1 MATVNHDAHRSV
13 LLGLSLLAAGCGE
26 CVFRGEAVGNV
37 VDREHRPVAG
47 AKVST
52 CDRESATPPA
62 DGDAQCR
69 VATTDEQGRFSVDA
83 QMYRPRAFECALHS
97 VWVEKPGCQA
107 VKQPLT
113 QPMDPKLVVT
123 ISCPDAAAPAAS
135 GSAPAAA
142 P

>member
-1 MATVNHDAHRSV
+1 M
-13 LLGLSLLAAGCGE
+13 GISLLAAACGE
-26 CVFRGEAVGNV
+26 CVFRGEALGTV
-37 VDREHRPVAG
+37 VDREHHPVAG

-52 CDRESATPPA
+52 CDRESPTPPA
-62 DGDAQCR
+62 EGDAQCR
-69 VATTDEQGRFSVDA
+69 VATTDDQGRFSVDA

-97 VWVEKPGCQA
+97 VWVQKPGCQD

-113 QPMDPKLVVT
+113 QPLDPKLVVT
-123 ISCPDAAAPAAS
+123 ISCPAAGAAPAAS